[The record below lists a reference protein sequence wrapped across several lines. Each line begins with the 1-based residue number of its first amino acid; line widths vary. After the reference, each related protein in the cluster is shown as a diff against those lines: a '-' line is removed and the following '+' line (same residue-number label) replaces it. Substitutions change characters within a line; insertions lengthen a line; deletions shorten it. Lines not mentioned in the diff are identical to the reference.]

1 MNAIGDRAL
10 VEPEVLIV
18 GAGPAGLTCAAS
30 LAPAVAVSGAGSVA
44 GGVLVLDRERQP
56 GGVPRYCDHLG
67 YGTRDL
73 RRFIGGPAYARLLA
87 DRAVRA
93 GATVRTGAMVTGWAP
108 DGSAEVTTPQG
119 LLRVRARAVVL
130 ATGARER
137 PRSARLVPGDRPSG
151 VLTTGQLQS
160 MVHGGVAH
168 SGQAHEAMAGG
179 GAESAPGSALAPG
192 SAPGPGPGRA
202 AVVVGAELVS
212 WSAVL
217 TLRAAGC
224 RVVVM
229 TTEQPVPECYAA
241 VRLAGRLGL
250 RVPVSARTR
259 LRRIIGRGRVSAVE
273 LEDLATGAVRRVA
286 CDTVVFTADWTP
298 DGELARSLG
307 LVMDAGSGGPL
318 VDAALRTS
326 RDGVFAAGNLVHPVD
341 TADVAALDGRHVA
354 GQVLAWLRGERAAA
368 GRERTAGAGQVR
380 LIAGDPFRWIAPGLL
395 RRGDVAPPRGRL
407 LLWSERLVRFPE
419 LSVWQGGTEIAR
431 RRVPWPAAP
440 GRVFRTAGQ
449 RAGECRLFGG

>member
-1 MNAIGDRAL
+1 VGAAIPDRAL
-10 VEPEVLIV
+10 VTPEVLIV
-18 GAGPAGLTCAAS
+18 GAGPAGLTCAAG
-30 LAPAVAVSGAGSVA
+30 LAPAVAGE
-44 GGVLVLDRERQP
+44 VLVLDRERQP
-56 GGVPRYCDHLG
+56 GGVPRYCDHAG
-67 YGTRDL
+67 YGMRDL

-87 DRAVRA
+87 ERAERA
-93 GATVRTGAMVTGWAP
+93 GARVRTGAMVTGWAQ

-119 LLRVRARAVVL
+119 LLRVRAGAVVL

-137 PRSARLVPGDRPSG
+137 PRSARLVPGDRPAG

-160 MVHGGVAH
+160 MVHGGVVD
-168 SGQAHEAMAGG
+168 
-179 GAESAPGSALAPG
+179 
-192 SAPGPGPGRA
+192 GPGPGRA

-224 RVVVM
+224 RVVLM
-229 TTEQPVPECYAA
+229 TTDRSVPESYAA

-250 RVPVSARTR
+250 RVPLSARTR
-259 LRRIIGRGRVSAVE
+259 LRRIVGRGRVSAVE
-273 LEDLATGAVRRVA
+273 IEDLDTGAVRRVA
-286 CDTVVFTADWTP
+286 CDTVVFTADWIP

-307 LVMDAGSGGPL
+307 LLMDAGSGGPL

-326 RDGVFAAGNLVHPVD
+326 RDGVFAVGNLVHPVD
-341 TADVAALDGRHVA
+341 TADVAALDGRHAA

-368 GRERTAGAGQVR
+368 GGAGQVR

-395 RRGDVAPPRGRL
+395 RRGDVAPARGRL

-431 RRVPWPAAP
+431 RRMPWPAAP
-440 GRVFRTAGQ
+440 GRVFRVPASVLAHVDFSAGDVTV
-449 RAGECRLFGG
+449 RLRGGAAGAPGAAGPAGSAAA